1 MASAQ
6 QLLSSGSDAKFDER
20 KRKRMESNRES
31 AKRSRMKKQQRL
43 EELIS
48 ETTQLQNQNGVIR
61 DRIDSVERNYRAM
74 DAENNVLRAQLAEL
88 TDRLDSLNSLTVF
101 WADTTGFP
109 VDIPEIPDIL
119 LEPWQ
124 LPCPIQ
130 PVTATSDMFNFE
142 PSGLMMI

>member
-1 MASAQ
+1 MSSTP
-6 QLLSSGSDAKFDER
+6 QLVSSGSDADQRYAKFDER

-43 EELIS
+43 EELSS
-48 ETTQLQNQNGVIR
+48 ETTQLQNQNSICR
-61 DRIDSVERNYRAM
+61 EKIDSVERNYRSI

-88 TDRLDSLNSLTVF
+88 TERLNSLNSLTQF

-109 VDIPEIPDIL
+109 VDIPEIPDTL

-130 PVTATSDMFNFE
+130 PITASDMFQF
-142 PSGLMMI
+142 